1 MDHKSGDVKSGCN
14 LAKARRRY
22 AAQVVGPDASRRLE
36 AAFAHVRRELFLPPP
51 PWTIYRGGAALV
63 TSDPESLYQDALV
76 AIDIDKGVNNG
87 QPSLHAQWLSAI
99 DPKPGERV
107 LHVGCGGGY
116 YTAILAALV
125 GPRGRVLA
133 YEIEPAV
140 AALAKSALAGLS
152 NVAFH
157 GGSGAAGPF
166 PPVDVIYVNAAA
178 GAPERAWVQALAP
191 GGRLIFPW
199 RHGGDGEAATLIA
212 RSQEAER
219 LRFAALTLGGVSF
232 ITMRDAEQPK
242 APASDYARALRV
254 RELVL
259 RRDRAPDAL
268 CIADFDWAWFSA

>member
-1 MDHKSGDVKSGCN
+1 MNTKSGCN
-14 LAKARRRY
+14 VATARRRY
-22 AAQVVGPDASRRLE
+22 AAGVVGPDASLRLA
-36 AAFAHVRRELFLPPP
+36 AAFAHVRRERFLPPP
-51 PWTIYRGGAALV
+51 PWTIYRGGDTLV
-63 TSDPESLYQDALV
+63 TSDPESLYQDALI
-76 AIDIDKGVNNG
+76 AINIDKGVNNG

-99 DPKPGERV
+99 EPQPGERV

-125 GPRGRVLA
+125 GPRGRVMA
-133 YEIEPAV
+133 YEIEPDVAV
-140 AALAKSALAGLS
+140 LAKSGLAGLA
-152 NVAFH
+152 NVEVH

-178 GAPERAWVQALAP
+178 RAPERAWVGALAP

-199 RHGGDGEAATLIA
+199 RYGGGGEVATLIA
-212 RSQEAER
+212 RSQDPQR
-219 LRFAALTLGGVSF
+219 LRFAALTMGGVNF
-232 ITMRDAEQPK
+232 ISMRDDSEPK

-259 RRDRAPDAL
+259 RQDRAPDAL